1 MLTPSYLLTIGGRR
15 MDSAGAPKE
24 STLLELCVQL
34 DLDAPADAATLLLAQ
49 VGGIVPQRGND
60 VTVEL
65 GYADEEGSITRVLTG
80 KVASLRPGLT
90 VNRVGVEG
98 GIAPLLRLFVDQ
110 TYEGRTAGDIA
121 RDLAGKAGVAVAA
134 ADDGPSFPAYVVD
147 GRRPAW
153 HHLRDLASLSGFD
166 VYADDQGRLVF
177 RGFQQ
182 GNAVHVLRRG
192 RDLISLEVRRTD
204 PAAGSVEAWGESPA
218 GSQGEEAWGWLTNDA
233 GRSKGSAGSGARLL
247 LERPVLRTP
256 AAASAAA
263 QAALTDLRR
272 RSVRGEAVIAGRPAV
287 RLGDAVRLEETGAV
301 DADGTFQVRSVTHR
315 LSKTHGFT
323 TAVGFRGVDV
333 SG

>member
-1 MLTPSYLLTIGGRR
+1 MLTPAYRLTLGGRR
-15 MDSAGAPKE
+15 LDSVAAPRE

-60 VTVEL
+60 VTLEL
-65 GYADEEGSITRVLTG
+65 GYADEEGSLTRVLTG
-80 KVASLRPGLT
+80 KVASLRPGLA

-98 GIAPLLRLFVDQ
+98 GIAPLLRLFVDE
-110 TYEGRTAGDIA
+110 TYEGRKAGEIA
-121 RDLAGKAGVAVAA
+121 RDLAGKASVTVAQ

-153 HHLRDLASLSGFD
+153 HHLRDLASLAGCD
-166 VYADDQGRLVF
+166 AYADEQGRLVF
-177 RGFQQ
+177 RRFQR

-204 PAAGSVEAWGESPA
+204 PAAGRVEAWGESPA
-218 GSQGEEAWGWLTNDA
+218 GSKGEEAWGWLTADA
-233 GRSKGSAGSGARLL
+233 SRSKGSSGSGARQL

-263 QAALTDLRR
+263 QAALTEIRR
-272 RSVRGEAVIAGRPAV
+272 RSVRGEAVITGRPAV
-287 RLGDAVRLEETGAV
+287 RLGDAIRLEETGAAG
-301 DADGTFQVRSVTHR
+301 ADGTFQVRSVTHR

-323 TAVGFRGVDV
+323 TAVGFRGAE
-333 SG
+333 